1 LNDQIIGGTEQ
12 ELNFYA
18 LTMYNEDTFDLAP
31 GVSDNMYAIADI
43 YFRISTDQFNHVRS
57 VENVIDFL
65 GNVAGITDLL
75 QQILIFIV
83 GSYSVFFSNLNMIKA
98 LYKFTDQGKDIN
110 FKMRYREKIALFLQS
125 SWGCKC
131 CVTSKSKKYLKMLEM
146 GEE

>member
-1 LNDQIIGGTEQ
+1 
-12 ELNFYA
+12 
-18 LTMYNEDTFDLAP
+18 MYNEDTFDLAP
-31 GVSDNMYAIADI
+31 GVSNNMYAIADI

-83 GSYSVFFSNLNMIKA
+83 GSYSVFFSNMQMIKSM
-98 LYKFTDQGKDIN
+98 YKFTDQGKDIS
-110 FKMRYREKIALFLQS
+110 FKMPYRQKLTLYLQS
-125 SWGCKC
+125 SWGLKC
-131 CVTSKSKKYLKMLEM
+131 CVTSKSKKFLKMLEM